1 MNLNN
6 IEFTSFIELFNKV
19 LNKESIKK
27 LSIYLFLSC
36 FFIIVFYIFF
46 YLILTPKK
54 QSYEVMQSN
63 KTKISEIKSINEKLD
78 LNIKKLEPIYKKQSA
93 LFHNKNDVEEL
104 YRSISI
110 SAAENNLVITSLQK
124 NKIISV
130 FEPEDTAKKKVYY
143 YKIPITYEIAGD
155 FLNYVKFKKFISNS
169 KKIINIEEEKI
180 ILNKNST
187 NGKIIAKGQLSVAGL
202 PYELF

>member
-63 KTKISEIKSINEKLD
+63 KTKISEVKSINEKLD
-78 LNIKKLEPIYKKQSA
+78 LNIKKLEPIYKKQST
-93 LFHNKNDVEEL
+93 LFHNKNDVEECM
-104 YRSISI
+104 
-110 SAAENNLVITSLQK
+110 
-124 NKIISV
+124 
-130 FEPEDTAKKKVYY
+130 
-143 YKIPITYEIAGD
+143 
-155 FLNYVKFKKFISNS
+155 NYGFN
-169 KKIINIEEEKI
+169 
-180 ILNKNST
+180 
-187 NGKIIAKGQLSVAGL
+187 
-202 PYELF
+202 